1 MKFAVPLQLICAARE
16 LAPRMASPSSPDGAA
31 SCLSAD
37 LKRGRAEKSLG
48 PIEKFFKSSPL
59 SMSAQV
65 NHIYEFGEF
74 RMETAE
80 RLLLGKEGPIPLT
93 PKAFDTLLILVQ
105 QSGHL
110 IEKDDLMQ
118 QVWPDTTVEEA
129 NLARNV
135 WALRRVLGDDHG
147 KHRYIETV
155 PKRGY
160 RFIAPVKEFP
170 SQSIELLVQR
180 RLRAHIVTTE
190 EESAD
195 LSAAQTEA
203 IVHTSAPNPLAQ
215 FSALTQAP
223 VARLTSRNRGIAIV
237 GIVCVIIGLGIAAA
251 AIVRRNANRAPTHT
265 AIDSLAVMPFVNAS
279 DNPDLEYLSDGI
291 TENIINRISLAAHL
305 KMIAHNSVFRYKG
318 KQIDAQK
325 VGHELGVQAIL
336 LGRVVQHGDDLSV
349 SAELVNVGDGSHI
362 WGEHYDRKATDL
374 LFLQEDLAKDIA
386 NGLRLQFDSEEQT
399 QSRKSC
405 TDNVE
410 AYQLYLKGRYFWN
423 KRTETG
429 LRKGIE
435 YFQQAIEQDPNY
447 ALAYAGLADSYIIM
461 ANWRYA
467 PPGHSYAKAKAAA
480 LRALELDNRLPEALT
495 SLAYTT
501 LLYERDW
508 KTSES
513 RFQQALALNPNYAS
527 AHHFYSICLMTSGRQ
542 SEALAEITR
551 AQDLDP
557 LSLIITSVHGWIYY
571 QGRNFDRAVYQYTK
585 TLEMDPKYVPALL
598 DLGATYLRKGEY
610 SKAISQFEEAKTAG
624 GETGRILADLAQAY
638 ALSGRRSE
646 ALGILSQLERPSAPA
661 FVSTWDL
668 ALVHTALGNK
678 ARAIELLEKAADERV
693 GWIILLGVDPAFDR
707 LQSEPRFAKLK
718 QRVGIPSP
726 SQS

>member
-1 MKFAVPLQLICAARE
+1 
-16 LAPRMASPSSPDGAA
+16 
-31 SCLSAD
+31 
-37 LKRGRAEKSLG
+37 
-48 PIEKFFKSSPL
+48 
-59 SMSAQV
+59 MSAQI

-135 WALRRVLGDDHG
+135 WALRKALGDDNDRHC
-147 KHRYIETV
+147 YIETV

-160 RFIAPVKEFP
+160 RFIAPVKLFP
-170 SQSIELLVQR
+170 SQSGELLVQR

-195 LSAAQTEA
+195 HSAAETYAIAPTQTPKPPAQLSAL
-203 IVHTSAPNPLAQ
+203 VHAGPGAK
-215 FSALTQAP
+215 LTG
-223 VARLTSRNRGIAIV
+223 RNRRIALV
-237 GIVCVIIGLGIAAA
+237 GIVCVLAGIGITA
-251 AIVRRNANRAPTHT
+251 AIVRRNANRAPSHT

-279 DNPDLEYLSDGI
+279 SDPELEYLSDGL
-291 TENIINRISLAAHL
+291 TENLINGLSRASHL
-305 KMIAHNSVFRYKG
+305 KMIAHNSVFPYKG
-318 KQIDAQK
+318 KEIDAQR
-325 VGHELGVQAIL
+325 VGKDLGVQAVL
-336 LGRVVQHGDDLSV
+336 MGRVAQHGNDLSV
-349 SAELVNVGDGSHI
+349 SVELIDARDRSHL
-362 WGEHYDRKATDL
+362 WGEHYDRQATDL
-374 LFLQEDLAKDIA
+374 AFLQKELAQDIA
-386 NGLRLQFDSEEQT
+386 NNLRLQFGPEEQAP
-399 QSRKSC
+399 SRKNY

-410 AYQLYLKGRYFWN
+410 AYRLYLKGRYFWN
-423 KRTETG
+423 KRTEAG

-435 YFQQAIEQDPNY
+435 FFQQAIEQDPNY

-467 PPGHSYAKAKAAA
+467 PPRDSYAKAKAAA

-501 LLYERDW
+501 LLYDRDW
-508 KTSES
+508 KASES
-513 RFQQALALNPNYAS
+513 GFQQALALNPNYAS

-571 QGRNFDRAVYQYTK
+571 EGREFDRAVYQYTK

-598 DLGATYLRKGEY
+598 DLGATYLRNGEY
-610 SKAISQFEEAKTAG
+610 GKAISRFEEAKTAG
-624 GETGRILADLAQAY
+624 GETGRILADVAQAY
-638 ALSGRRSE
+638 ALSGRRADALQILRRLEHPSE
-646 ALGILSQLERPSAPA
+646 PEFI
-661 FVSTWDL
+661 STWDL
-668 ALVHTALGNK
+668 ALVHVALNDK
-678 ARAIELLEKAADERV
+678 VVAIDLLEKAAAERV
-693 GWIILLGVDPAFDR
+693 GWVILLGVDPAFDSLR
-707 LQSEPRFAKLK
+707 AEPRFDKLI
-718 QRVGIPSP
+718 QQVGIPRP
-726 SQS
+726 SRS